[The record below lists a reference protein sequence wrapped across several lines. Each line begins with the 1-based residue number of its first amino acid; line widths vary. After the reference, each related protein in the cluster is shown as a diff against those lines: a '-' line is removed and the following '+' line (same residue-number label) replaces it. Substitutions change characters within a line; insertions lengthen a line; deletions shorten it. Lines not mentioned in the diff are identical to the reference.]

1 MILATSSLESISFV
15 QLGNSS
21 RPPTSHWLCFH
32 GAVGGTCLMD
42 QHCAM
47 RSLQHPP
54 VVLKVVARSK
64 SQLHNVRI
72 HHLAPAHSVFPYFRP
87 RYKQRC
93 LIPFTSIH
101 NHSIHFVTAANFV
114 FPPLRTG
121 VQGPTNPTSDAVLLD
136 VDRAAAEC
144 LLTFGKG

>member
-1 MILATSSLESISFV
+1 
-15 QLGNSS
+15 
-21 RPPTSHWLCFH
+21 
-32 GAVGGTCLMD
+32 MD

-72 HHLAPAHSVFPYFRP
+72 HHLAPAHSVFPFSDHDTSSGA
-87 RYKQRC
+87 
-93 LIPFTSIH
+93 LLSFTSIH
-101 NHSIHFVTAANFV
+101 NHSIPFVTAANFV
-114 FPPLRTG
+114 FPPLHTG

-144 LLTFGKG
+144 LLTFGKGQIMILT